1 MVLLVFQAFLEEVLD
16 LVFSGFRA
24 FLDEEG
30 LDYFCIS
37 HIQGGGKLRTTVA
50 RQRLRLRI
58 GTTLMVPI
66 CLW

>member
-37 HIQGGGKLRTTVA
+37 HIQGGGEAQDDRCEAEAET
-50 RQRLRLRI
+50 
-58 GTTLMVPI
+58 
-66 CLW
+66 